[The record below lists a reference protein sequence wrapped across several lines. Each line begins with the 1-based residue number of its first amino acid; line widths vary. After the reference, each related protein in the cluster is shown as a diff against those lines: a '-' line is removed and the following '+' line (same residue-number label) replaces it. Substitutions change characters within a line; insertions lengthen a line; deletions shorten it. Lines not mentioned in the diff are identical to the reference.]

1 MKKKAIITCIVLV
14 AVIVVLLCLWGKAK
28 NSGMSDIF
36 DSGNVIYTNED
47 AGNKIYNTEGTDT
60 VTLYLY
66 HQYGYEM
73 YIDSKK
79 ITGEAATVIKELI
92 KNLSETTDVEEKISD
107 EEVDLDYKHGVSIS
121 ANSGTMW
128 VKTEDALY
136 RIASDD
142 SRIARVTKPLGE
154 GVVLDFTDTCKSE
167 INSAWSY
174 WPRDCW
180 YGVYE
185 DNVLTMEHRYVADTN
200 VSVKVKN
207 IKVSGKNNSI
217 KLELLSDTTQEVEV
231 DWETSNGG
239 DWYGSIDSEMISLQ
253 EGKKQVIE
261 LDFAQV
267 GDTNKYGYYLTIR
280 VENTY
285 IKIDIPGE
293 S

>member
-1 MKKKAIITCIVLV
+1 MKKKAIIICIVLV
-14 AVIVVLLCLWGKAK
+14 AVIILLLCLWGKD
-28 NSGMSDIF
+28 NNGGLSDIF
-36 DSGNVIYTNED
+36 DSGNVIYTNEN

-60 VTLYLY
+60 VILYLY

-92 KNLSETTDVEEKISD
+92 GKLDETTDVEEKISD
-107 EEVDLDYKHGVSIS
+107 EEVDLDYKHGVSIP
-121 ANSGTMW
+121 ADSGTMW
-128 VKTEDALY
+128 VKTEESLY

-142 SRIARVTKPLGE
+142 SRIARVNTPLGE
-154 GVVLDFTDTCKSE
+154 GVILNLTDVCKSE
-167 INSAWSY
+167 INNAWAY
-174 WPRDCW
+174 WPWNSW

-185 DNVLTMEHRYVADTN
+185 DDVLTMKHRYVADTN

-217 KLELLSDTTQEVEV
+217 KLELLSDTTQTVEV

-239 DWYGSIDSEMISLQ
+239 DWYGSMDSKSISLK

-285 IKIDIPGE
+285 INIDISGNE
-293 S
+293 